1 MFPPPNKQETHGLTG
16 GRGDGTDLMGGWVGG
31 GLEKK
36 KKKVASRWLE
46 KKTAPIIS
54 WQQAG
59 REAPGVAGSGVA
71 QQ

>member
-1 MFPPPNKQETHGLTG
+1 MEPTS
-16 GRGDGTDLMGGWVGG
+16 WVEGG

-36 KKKVASRWLE
+36 KKSCKQVAGK